1 VGEGL
6 GEAGLGEA
14 GLGEAGL
21 GEAGLGE
28 GFGEGVDWLDFL
40 RPTKAS

>member
-14 GLGEAGL
+14 GRGEAR
-21 GEAGLGE
+21 LGE
-28 GFGEGVDWLDFL
+28 GFGEGVDGLDFL

>member
-1 VGEGL
+1 MGEGL

>member
-1 VGEGL
+1 MGEGL
-6 GEAGLGEA
+6 GEAGRGEA
-14 GLGEAGL
+14 GRGEAR
-21 GEAGLGE
+21 LGE

>member
-1 VGEGL
+1 MGEGL

-14 GLGEAGL
+14 GRGEAGL
-21 GEAGLGE
+21 AEE
-28 GFGEGVDWLDFL
+28 FGEGVDWLDFL

>member
-1 VGEGL
+1 MGEGL

-14 GLGEAGL
+14 RLGEAR
-21 GEAGLGE
+21 LGE

>member
-1 VGEGL
+1 MGEGL

-14 GLGEAGL
+14 GLGEAR
-21 GEAGLGE
+21 LGE